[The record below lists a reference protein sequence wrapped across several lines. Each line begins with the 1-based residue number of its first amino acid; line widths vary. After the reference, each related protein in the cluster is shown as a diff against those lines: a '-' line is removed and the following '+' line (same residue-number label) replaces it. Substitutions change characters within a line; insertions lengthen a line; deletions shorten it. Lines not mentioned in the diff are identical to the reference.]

1 MKYEFPGSFFTI
13 FGGFFLFE
21 IIVYVV
27 IQKSRETKRGK
38 GKKLYE
44 RMNST
49 DYIITGQFENWSLA
63 KHHPIEMLEVKQ
75 IN

>member
-1 MKYEFPGSFFTI
+1 M
-13 FGGFFLFE
+13 
-21 IIVYVV
+21 YVV